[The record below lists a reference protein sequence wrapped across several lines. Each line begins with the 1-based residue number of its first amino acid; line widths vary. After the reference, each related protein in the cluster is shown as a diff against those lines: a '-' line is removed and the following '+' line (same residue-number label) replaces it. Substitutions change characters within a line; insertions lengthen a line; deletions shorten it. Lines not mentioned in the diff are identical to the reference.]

1 LIVVN
6 GLKFKLEKR
15 QDVGLGLQLLA
26 LAIALTA
33 SLLTMAVL
41 MILAGANVWEGYV
54 ALFEGAFGS
63 WQAFIATLVKATP
76 LILTGLATTI
86 AFRGRIWNIGVEG
99 QLYAG
104 AMAAYWASIS
114 FNSFPP
120 VVLFAVILLV
130 GMLGG
135 ALWASIAAVL
145 KVKFEVNEIITTVL
159 LNYIILYLLSWL
171 LSGPWR
177 DPESYYQH
185 SPEIAEKA
193 WFLVI
198 LANSRLHIGFIIAIV
213 ASILVYLL
221 IEKTPLGYEIRA
233 FGINPRASRFQGTDV
248 AMIVI
253 IVMLISG
260 SIAGLAGTGELF
272 GVHHRLKSEISL
284 GYGFTGIIIAM
295 LAGLHPLAVVP
306 TAILFS
312 GLING
317 SFMLQITTGV
327 PASLVVVMQAVVLLF
342 LLAARAVLS
351 YRMRIVRTEATEV
364 ASYRLGKAR
373 DG

>member
-1 LIVVN
+1 MA
-6 GLKFKLEKR
+6 GRLKFTLEKR
-15 QDVGLGLQLLA
+15 QDVGLGQQLWA
-26 LAIALTA
+26 LVAALFA
-33 SLLTMAVL
+33 SLIVMAIL
-41 MILAGANVWEGYV
+41 LILAGANISEGFA
-54 ALFEGAFGS
+54 ALYQGAFGN
-63 WQAFIATLVKATP
+63 WQAFVATLVKATP

-104 AMAAYWASIS
+104 AIAAYWASTTFDSLPQVALFFVI
-114 FNSFPP
+114 
-120 VVLFAVILLV
+120 LFAGIV
-130 GMLGG
+130 GG
-135 ALWASIAAVL
+135 ALWASIASVI
-145 KVKFEVNEIITTVL
+145 KVKFEVNEIISTVL

-185 SPEIAEKA
+185 SPEIAETSQF
-193 WFLVI
+193 WVI
-198 LANSRLHIGFIIAIV
+198 LDNSRLHIGFVV
-213 ASILVYLL
+213 ALVAAVLVYL
-221 IEKTPLGYEIRA
+221 IVERTPLGYEIRA
-233 FGINPRASRFQGTDV
+233 FGKNPLASKFQGTNI
-248 AMIVI
+248 ALLVI
-253 IVMLISG
+253 IIMLISG
-260 SIAGLAGTGELF
+260 GIAGLAGTGELF
-272 GVHHRLKSEISL
+272 GIHHRLKSEISL

-327 PASLVVVMQAVVLLF
+327 PSSLVVIIQAVVLLF

-351 YRMRIVRTEATEV
+351 YRVRRVGVDESVGT
-364 ASYRLGKAR
+364 SYQIRNTR
-373 DG
+373 DA

>member
-1 LIVVN
+1 VARR
-6 GLKFKLEKR
+6 LKFTLEKR
-15 QDVGLGLQLLA
+15 QDVGLGQQLFA
-26 LAIALTA
+26 LVAALFAALIVMAI
-33 SLLTMAVL
+33 L
-41 MILAGANVWEGYV
+41 MIMAGANVLEGFA
-54 ALFEGAFGS
+54 ALYEGAFGS
-63 WQAFIATLVKATP
+63 WQAFVATLVKATP

-104 AMAAYWASIS
+104 AITAYWTSITFDS
-114 FNSFPP
+114 LPP
-120 VVLFAVILLV
+120 AVLFFVILLA
-130 GMLGG
+130 GMVGG
-135 ALWASIAAVL
+135 ALWASIASVI

-159 LNYIILYLLSWL
+159 LNYIILYFLSWL

-185 SPEIAEKA
+185 SPEIVESARF
-193 WFLVI
+193 WVI
-198 LANSRLHIGFIIAIV
+198 LENSRLHIGFVVAILV
-213 ASILVYLL
+213 SILVYFI

-233 FGINPRASRFQGTDV
+233 FGNNPRASKFQGTNV
-248 AMIVI
+248 AAIVI
-253 IVMLISG
+253 IIMLISG
-260 SIAGLAGTGELF
+260 AIGGLAGTGELF
-272 GVHHRLKSEISL
+272 GIHHRLKSEISL

-327 PASLVVVMQAVVLLF
+327 PSSLVVIIQAVVLLF
-342 LLAARAVLS
+342 LLAARAILT
-351 YRMRIVRTEATEV
+351 YRVRRVHADGPEEPML
-364 ASYRLGKAR
+364 RLRRAQ
-373 DG
+373 DA

>member
-1 LIVVN
+1 MARN
-6 GLKFKLEKR
+6 LKFTLEKR
-15 QDVGLGLQLLA
+15 EDVGLGQQLLA
-26 LAIALTA
+26 LAVALLA
-33 SLLTMAVL
+33 ALIVMAIL
-41 MILAGANVWEGYV
+41 MIMAGANVLEGYA
-54 ALFEGAFGS
+54 ALYEGAFGS
-63 WQAFIATLVKATP
+63 AQAFVATLVKATP

-104 AMAAYWASIS
+104 AIVAYWASITLDS
-114 FNSFPP
+114 LPP
-120 VVLFAVILLV
+120 LALFFVILLA
-130 GMLGG
+130 GMVGG
-135 ALWASIAAVL
+135 ALWASIASVI

-185 SPEIAEKA
+185 SPQIAEA
-193 WFLVI
+193 TRFWVI
-198 LANSRLHIGFIIAIV
+198 LQNSRLHIGFVVAIV
-213 ASILVYLL
+213 VAILVYLIL
-221 IEKTPLGYEIRA
+221 EKTPLGYEIRA
-233 FGINPRASRFQGTDV
+233 FGNNPRASRFQGTNV
-248 AMIVI
+248 GALVI
-253 IVMLISG
+253 IIMLISG
-260 SIAGLAGTGELF
+260 AIAGLAGTGELF
-272 GVHHRLKSEISL
+272 GIHHRLKADISL

-327 PASLVVVMQAVVLLF
+327 PSSLVVIMQAVVLLF
-342 LLAARAVLS
+342 LLAARAILA
-351 YRMRIVRTEATEV
+351 YRVRRVHADGPEEPTF
-364 ASYRLGKAR
+364 RLGRAQ
-373 DG
+373 DA